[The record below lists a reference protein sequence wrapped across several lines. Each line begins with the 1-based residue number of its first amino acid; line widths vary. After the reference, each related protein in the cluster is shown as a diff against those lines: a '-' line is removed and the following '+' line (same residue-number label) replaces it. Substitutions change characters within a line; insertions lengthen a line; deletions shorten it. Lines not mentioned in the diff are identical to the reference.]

1 MAWTTTGLLY
11 MVRFPRG
18 WCSVLQRLQSLFEME
33 NFDLQIERTRP
44 HHEPTIN
51 ITNEIFLAKRARMK
65 VVDNLIRT

>member
-1 MAWTTTGLLY
+1 

-51 ITNEIFLAKRARMK
+51 ILKLMRFLAKRARMK
-65 VVDNLIRT
+65 VVDNLIGT